1 MKTPQNK
8 GCILV
13 VDDSKDALEV
23 IRRNLEA
30 SGFQVYTATE
40 SGEALA
46 ILDGTAID
54 LVITDLKMPGG
65 SGLELVRHVRENH
78 GVMVLDCSGETVSIE
93 VDQFNWN
100 RVWGWWSCGVAVLL
114 VSTTS
119 SRAWSFRMAWP

>member
-1 MKTPQNK
+1 MLAMLTQQ
-8 GCILV
+8 V
-13 VDDSKDALEV
+13 VQFAREY
-23 IRRNLEA
+23 RG
-30 SGFQVYTATE
+30 GF
-40 SGEALA
+40 
-46 ILDGTAID
+46 
-54 LVITDLKMPGG
+54 
-65 SGLELVRHVRENH
+65 RHVRENH